1 MPPADVQEQRG
12 MGAQGERPCTQG
24 SWLKSQMNREAQ
36 SGAAAHTAPD
46 IIRGGGQGG
55 GGEKEGA
62 GNNKES

>member
-1 MPPADVQEQRG
+1 